1 MPNQS
6 ISYALDT
13 TTQSKVPLSSVALRS
28 TIHCRRTRM
37 GHLAV
42 LLGLTG
48 NSEEQGPEQEQGQGQ
63 EDIAAAAAVELKHV
77 SLGRRYYAV
86 TEVAAAATVT
96 AGGDARKEVTMHG
109 DERVGV
115 VQQQMWAAAEEQSY
129 W

>member
-48 NSEEQGPEQEQGQGQ
+48 NSEGQGQ
-63 EDIAAAAAVELKHV
+63 EDIAAAAVELKHV
-77 SLGRRYYAV
+77 SLARRYYAV
-86 TEVAAAATVT
+86 TEVAAAAAVT

-109 DERVGV
+109 DERVEV
-115 VQQQMWAAAEEQSY
+115 VQQRMWAAAEEPSH